1 MGNRYFCGIDLRAGF
16 SGTTA
21 LDTSVQSEIDLI
33 GYIYDAVIEPDRW
46 SDTIDRIRRHFGFHI
61 AMIGVNLFPSGDVA
75 SHAELNAIRDLGVA
89 DLTGYSMLT
98 TMPPC
103 WMCGGA
109 LRHFKLSRLY
119 VVRQPYDSGSAA
131 WLAAEAPVPEIERVE
146 SPEAVQLFERWRT
159 ANPGLWPAPRLDTW

>member
-1 MGNRYFCGIDLRAGF
+1 V
-16 SGTTA
+16 SH
-21 LDTSVQSEIDLI
+21 
-33 GYIYDAVIEPDRW
+33 DAVPFDAEPFEELLAAALAEAHRSGDA
-46 SDTIDRIRRHFGFHI
+46 DGMPIGAAI
-61 AMIGVNLFPSGDVA
+61 ADPRGEIVAAAHNRMLFPSGDVA

-109 LRHFKLSRLY
+109 LRHFRLSRLY